1 MKQIVE
7 EYWSFDGSIQEV
19 IRMFLKSNPNY
30 KVAHLQLATTQQH
43 GVYALV
49 IYEYIGKER

>member
-30 KVAHLQLATTQQH
+30 KVAHLQLAITQQH
-43 GVYALV
+43 CVYALV
-49 IYEYIGKER
+49 VYEYIGN